1 VLGYAAVG
9 GGATLLLI
17 SFALWSS
24 ASGLVDDIERHP
36 VEDRDDFTRLR
47 ELEDAARAR
56 AWAGNVMFV
65 AALGVGGLG
74 GWLLYKDRK
83 ARHTVIAP
91 APVPGGAALVLGGAF

>member
-24 ASGLVDDIERHP
+24 ASGLKDDIEGHA
-36 VEDRDDFTRLR
+36 VDDRFDFTQLV
-47 ELEDAARAR
+47 EIEDAARAR
-56 AWAGNVMFV
+56 AWAGNALFV
-65 AALGVGGLG
+65 AGLAAGGLG
-74 GWLLYKDRK
+74 GWILYQDRK
-83 ARHTVIAP
+83 ARHATIAP